1 MPRQSFSSVCP
12 RRTPPIPVRRLIPAA
27 EKENAPPRKG
37 RTRKSREKENI
48 ESARGLL
55 DIFAFV
61 AKRRKCDFDAGRRAA
76 LIRHWRIAYIFQP
89 LQNKKNELT
98 SINSFLVGEGGF
110 EPPKSL
116 TTDLQSAPFGHSG
129 ILPYLI
135 ELLVKKWSWWTDSN
149 PRPAD
154 YKSAAL
160 PAELYQHLSNEQVV
174 YYQTSIRLS
183 TGNLKK
189 GGILLYAGKRHHDS
203 VHAVCSLCAQD
214 IYAGETLWYRNGVT
228 VCADCFPRFAREALR
243 SFEYISGEASTL

>member
-1 MPRQSFSSVCP
+1 MK
-12 RRTPPIPVRRLIPAA
+12 
-27 EKENAPPRKG
+27 EKSC
-37 RTRKSREKENI
+37 RTRMGT
-48 ESARGLL
+48 A
-55 DIFAFV
+55 
-61 AKRRKCDFDAGRRAA
+61 AKGAAGRGGV
-76 LIRHWRIAYIFQP
+76 RIKNFSANQTISGEAWWGMVDSNHRRRCQQIYSLSP
-89 LQNKKNELT
+89 LATREIPHIQ
-98 SINSFLVGEGGF
+98 F
-110 EPPKSL
+110 
-116 TTDLQSAPFGHSG
+116 
-129 ILPYLI
+129 
-135 ELLVKKWSWWTDSN
+135 WSWWTDSN

-243 SFEYISGEASTL
+243 SFEYILGEASTL

>member
-1 MPRQSFSSVCP
+1 MAMKKHKEATAQEQSCAVASFLFFRVERTDQNEDSADHIDCRDRSRARRPLGSS
-12 RRTPPIPVRRLIPAA
+12 
-27 EKENAPPRKG
+27 G
-37 RTRKSREKENI
+37 
-48 ESARGLL
+48 SA
-55 DIFAFV
+55 
-61 AKRRKCDFDAGRRAA
+61 
-76 LIRHWRIAYIFQP
+76 
-89 LQNKKNELT
+89 
-98 SINSFLVGEGGF
+98 LVGEGGF

-183 TGNLKK
+183 TGNFKK

>member
-1 MPRQSFSSVCP
+1 MGQCNKFFRLLPGFMQRFEKIHVWLEAKKDFRMQASGSPGGGWWIRTTEGVASRFTVCP
-12 RRTPPIPVRRLIPAA
+12 LWPLGKSPIYEV
-27 EKENAPPRKG
+27 
-37 RTRKSREKENI
+37 
-48 ESARGLL
+48 
-55 DIFAFV
+55 
-61 AKRRKCDFDAGRRAA
+61 
-76 LIRHWRIAYIFQP
+76 
-89 LQNKKNELT
+89 
-98 SINSFLVGEGGF
+98 
-110 EPPKSL
+110 
-116 TTDLQSAPFGHSG
+116 
-129 ILPYLI
+129 
-135 ELLVKKWSWWTDSN
+135 WSWWTDSN

-243 SFEYISGEASTL
+243 SFEYILGEASTL

>member
-129 ILPYLI
+129 IPPYSIIVLVGGAGRRIRTPDLLI
-135 ELLVKKWSWWTDSN
+135 TNQL
-149 PRPAD
+149 
-154 YKSAAL
+154 
-160 PAELYQHLSNEQVV
+160 LYQLS
-174 YYQTSIRLS
+174 YTSISATNRLYI
-183 TGNLKK
+183 TRLRFVCQQ
-189 GGILLYAGKRHHDS
+189 GI
-203 VHAVCSLCAQD
+203 
-214 IYAGETLWYRNGVT
+214 
-228 VCADCFPRFAREALR
+228 
-243 SFEYISGEASTL
+243 

>member
-1 MPRQSFSSVCP
+1 M
-12 RRTPPIPVRRLIPAA
+12 
-27 EKENAPPRKG
+27 
-37 RTRKSREKENI
+37 
-48 ESARGLL
+48 
-55 DIFAFV
+55 
-61 AKRRKCDFDAGRRAA
+61 
-76 LIRHWRIAYIFQP
+76 
-89 LQNKKNELT
+89 
-98 SINSFLVGEGGF
+98 VGEGGF
-110 EPPKSL
+110 EPPKPKQQIYSL
-116 TTDLQSAPFGHSG
+116 PHLTALELSH
-129 ILPYLI
+129 ILFSLRL
-135 ELLVKKWSWWTDSN
+135 EKNWSWWTDSN

-243 SFEYISGEASTL
+243 SFEYILGEASTL

>member
-1 MPRQSFSSVCP
+1 MLG
-12 RRTPPIPVRRLIPAA
+12 T
-27 EKENAPPRKG
+27 E
-37 RTRKSREKENI
+37 
-48 ESARGLL
+48 
-55 DIFAFV
+55 
-61 AKRRKCDFDAGRRAA
+61 
-76 LIRHWRIAYIFQP
+76 
-89 LQNKKNELT
+89 
-98 SINSFLVGEGGF
+98 VGEI
-110 EPPKSL
+110 KKLVASTRL
-116 TTDLQSAPFGHSG
+116 TTSWWRRVDSDHRSETQQIYS
-129 ILPYLI
+129 LPPLATR
-135 ELLVKKWSWWTDSN
+135 ELLHMKLWSWWTDSN

-189 GGILLYAGKRHHDS
+189 GGILLYAGRRHHS
-203 VHAVCSLCAQD
+203 PVHAVCSLCAQD